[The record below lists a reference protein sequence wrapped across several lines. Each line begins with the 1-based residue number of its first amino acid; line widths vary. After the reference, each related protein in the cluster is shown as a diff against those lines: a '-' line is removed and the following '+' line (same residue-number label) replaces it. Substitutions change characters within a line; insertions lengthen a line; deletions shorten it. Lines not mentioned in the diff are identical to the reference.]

1 LESRLARWSPLSGIA
16 FVVLFVIAGVFFDA
30 APDPGASDGAILT
43 YYSDDGNQ
51 LKLEVAFLLA
61 TFAGVF
67 FIWFA
72 ATLSARLHA
81 ADAEGGWLSRIP
93 LISGAGSS
101 RPTSPPLP
109 CTSSCPTRSTT
120 TPIDSRSTPIR
131 RGSSTTPPTRSAL
144 KRHSLSPRHSL
155 SRRRW
160 FPTHAANTALV
171 RPGRL
176 RGCGR
181 LPPRL
186 PRRYDWLVPALGRRG
201 CRAADPLR
209 ARAVFDRFVKVSTSR
224 PSQRR
229 SLRTLR
235 RCRG

>member
-81 ADAEGGWLSRIP
+81 ADAERGWLSRIP
-93 LISGAGSS
+93 LISGAGFVALNV
-101 RPTSPPLP
+101 TSAAVYQFV
-109 CTSSCPTRSTT
+109 SDA
-120 TPIDSRSTPIR
+120 IDDNPDRFKVDPDTAR
-131 RGSSTTPPTRSAL
+131 LFNNAAY
-144 KRHSLSPRHSL
+144 SLSPEAAFPLAAPLVVAASL
-155 SRRRW
+155 VSY
-160 FPTHAANTALV
+160 A
-171 RPGRL
+171 
-176 RGCGR
+176 RG
-181 LPPRL
+181 
-186 PRRYDWLVPALGRRG
+186 
-201 CRAADPLR
+201 
-209 ARAVFDRFVKVSTSR
+209 
-224 PSQRR
+224 
-229 SLRTLR
+229 
-235 RCRG
+235 